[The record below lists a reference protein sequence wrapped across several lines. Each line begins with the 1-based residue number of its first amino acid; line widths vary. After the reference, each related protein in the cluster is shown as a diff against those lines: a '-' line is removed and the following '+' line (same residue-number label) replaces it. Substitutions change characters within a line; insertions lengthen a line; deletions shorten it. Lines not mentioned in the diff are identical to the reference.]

1 MAHSVSL
8 LGREVDCET
17 IGGYK
22 FLFSPQDAAAFGCML
37 FGVGGIGPEIP
48 ITQERKAKKRIDS
61 GNAMPKFGIYPYLCK
76 KKN

>member
-1 MAHSVSL
+1 
-8 LGREVDCET
+8 
-17 IGGYK
+17 
-22 FLFSPQDAAAFGCML
+22 ML
-37 FGVGGIGPEIP
+37 FGVGGNGPEIP